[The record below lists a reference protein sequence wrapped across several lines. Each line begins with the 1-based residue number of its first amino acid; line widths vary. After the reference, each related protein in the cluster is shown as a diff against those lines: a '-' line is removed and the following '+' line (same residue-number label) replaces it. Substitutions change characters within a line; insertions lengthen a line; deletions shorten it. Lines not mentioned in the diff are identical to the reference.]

1 MQVQCQRIEDTV
13 IDYPASV
20 FGRAELTGCLSFWQ
34 VFKVLGREGIN
45 VKMMSQGASKNNISL
60 IVSDDE
66 GKNAVRSL
74 HQEFFN

>member
-1 MQVQCQRIEDTV
+1 MQVQYQRIKNTV
-13 IDYPASV
+13 IDYPASA
-20 FGRAELTGCLSFWQ
+20 FGSAELIGCLSCLQ

>member
-1 MQVQCQRIEDTV
+1 MQCQRIEDTTLHQPGS
-13 IDYPASV
+13 I
-20 FGRAELTGCLSFWQ
+20 FGSARLTDCLPCLQ

>member
-1 MQVQCQRIEDTV
+1 MAPCCRLIG
-13 IDYPASV
+13 YGHS
-20 FGRAELTGCLSFWQ
+20 AESSIVNSRVMLLTACGLQ

-74 HQEFFN
+74 HQEFFD

>member
-1 MQVQCQRIEDTV
+1 MYENRKVYSLLPSPV
-13 IDYPASV
+13 
-20 FGRAELTGCLSFWQ
+20 Q

-74 HQEFFN
+74 HKEFFD

>member
-1 MQVQCQRIEDTV
+1 MYYSTV
-13 IDYPASV
+13 AASRYAV
-20 FGRAELTGCLSFWQ
+20 MTACLQ

-74 HQEFFN
+74 HKEFFE

>member
-1 MQVQCQRIEDTV
+1 MLLRSKCYIVSSNQPR
-13 IDYPASV
+13 SV
-20 FGRAELTGCLSFWQ
+20 SLTACCLQ

-74 HQEFFN
+74 HQEFFD